1 MSTYQCI
8 KTSQMTT
15 PLLSQVDSDHGGVSM
30 VDMIIA
36 PSIWAWHFFSC
47 HTLRLFGPLIIA
59 LLIWACSFLSHHVLC
74 LFCPP
79 IIPLLQ
85 CRHITASP
93 VALHAC
99 SVQSCTSLY
108 CAGMGEELP
117 ITPLSC
123 ARSHSFTN
131 HMKW

>member
-1 MSTYQCI
+1 M
-8 KTSQMTT
+8 
-15 PLLSQVDSDHGGVSM
+15 SM

-36 PSIWAWHFFSC
+36 PLIWAWHFFSC
-47 HTLRLFGPLIIA
+47 CTLCLFGPLIIT
-59 LLIWACSFLSHHVLC
+59 LLIWACSFLSRHVLC

-85 CRHITASP
+85 CGHITASP

-99 SVQSCTSLY
+99 SVRLCTSLY

-117 ITPLSC
+117 IAPLPMPGRYSV
-123 ARSHSFTN
+123 
-131 HMKW
+131 